1 MALAEKTF
9 ERTTFK
15 LKSVRNTGYRGI
27 IIGVLPT
34 IPPGKNEMLAR
45 CRSPNVS
52 CYFLS
57 SCLEQF
63 IFYFCLFHELKLA
76 ASVLETVLGVTRYS
90 ETARHDLSVE
100 WNWTFLNS
108 RNKNRHEFE
117 SQWWHRVIDTPLIL
131 TLLTLIFIVNC
142 FFKTSRVIRNR
153 TKLLS

>member
-45 CRSPNVS
+45 YRSPNAS

-63 IFYFCLFHELKLA
+63 IFHFCLFHELKLA
-76 ASVLETVLGVTRYS
+76 ASVLEAVLGVTRYS

-100 WNWTFLNS
+100 WN
-108 RNKNRHEFE
+108 
-117 SQWWHRVIDTPLIL
+117 
-131 TLLTLIFIVNC
+131 
-142 FFKTSRVIRNR
+142 
-153 TKLLS
+153 